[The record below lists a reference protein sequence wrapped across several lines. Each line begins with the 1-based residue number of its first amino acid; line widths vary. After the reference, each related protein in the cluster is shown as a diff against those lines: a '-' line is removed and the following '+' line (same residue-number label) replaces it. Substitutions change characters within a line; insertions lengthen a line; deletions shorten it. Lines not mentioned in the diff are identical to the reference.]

1 MLKLKAFLNDTKQ
14 TVIMLNDETDLMKT
28 AVIDRDNNRVI
39 AGVYQLFS
47 VNYLFGYDSLETLG
61 FWNIEKQVFY
71 QSKKGEEVLFS
82 NLETKNVADLN
93 YLFNTELNKL
103 LEIKLSGVEAK
114 EYAKEYALKER
125 YYLGQYRKEYVKN
138 KVADFFYDNIDT
150 ITFNSVEFPNYQP
163 QPYELAKVIRDKSTV
178 GEIISRHL
186 AEMTNEY
193 SGEKR
198 RYLTQAEVLMRREIH
213 RRATVNL
220 KRNLELTAK
229 EAKTLDFFGKL
240 ALVPRDK
247 KVKVWYVDENANDGK
262 NELIFPMKVWEAVFE
277 VNPINATID
286 CCAIGWEKNEYM
298 LRFGKWISIDNI
310 KEIKYNQKV
319 IYQG

>member
-114 EYAKEYALKER
+114 EYAKDYALKEQ

-138 KVADFFYDNIDT
+138 KVADFFYNNTNT

-163 QPYELAKVIRDKSTV
+163 QPYELAKVIRDKSAV

-198 RYLTQAEVLMRREIH
+198 RYLTQAEVLI
-213 RRATVNL
+213 
-220 KRNLELTAK
+220 
-229 EAKTLDFFGKL
+229 
-240 ALVPRDK
+240 
-247 KVKVWYVDENANDGK
+247 
-262 NELIFPMKVWEAVFE
+262 
-277 VNPINATID
+277 
-286 CCAIGWEKNEYM
+286 
-298 LRFGKWISIDNI
+298 
-310 KEIKYNQKV
+310 
-319 IYQG
+319 

>member
-1 MLKLKAFLNDTKQ
+1 MNMLKEFLNDKTQ
-14 TVIMLNDETDLMKT
+14 TTIMFDEETDLMKAT
-28 AVIDRDNNRVI
+28 VIDRKNGQVI
-39 AGVYQLFS
+39 TGVYQVFS
-47 VNYLFGYDSLETLG
+47 VDYLFGYDSLNTLG
-61 FWNIEKQVFY
+61 FWDAENQIFY
-71 QSKKGEEVLFS
+71 TTKRADDTLFTDLS
-82 NLETKNVADLN
+82 TKSVNDLN
-93 YLFNTELNKL
+93 YLFNVELNKL

-114 EYAKEYALKER
+114 ECAKDYALKER

-138 KVADFFYDNIDT
+138 KVADFFYDNTDT

-163 QPYELAKVIRDKSTV
+163 QPYELAKVIRDKSAV

-277 VNPINATID
+277 VNAINATID

-310 KEIKYNQKV
+310 KEVTYQREV
-319 IYQG
+319 IYRG